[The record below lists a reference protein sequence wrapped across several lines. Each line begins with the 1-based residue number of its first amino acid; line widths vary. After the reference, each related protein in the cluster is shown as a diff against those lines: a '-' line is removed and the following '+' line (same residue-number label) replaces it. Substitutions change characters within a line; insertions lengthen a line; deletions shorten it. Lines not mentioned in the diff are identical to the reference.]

1 MSETDIGQKFPKIP
15 KLMPDY
21 SADGYH
27 YLPGPKTSPK
37 INDKGCE
44 LMIFSHLSNLKNK
57 IRT

>member
-21 SADGYH
+21 SADGYN

-44 LMIFSHLSNLKNK
+44 LMIFSHLSNLKKQN
-57 IRT
+57 